1 MQWLISNRCPSN
13 INYLRTL
20 MYFHPDRPK
29 TDWLIQA
36 VSKTG
41 QQDRT
46 SPKLWLTWS
55 LQAETYLANIRQHL
69 RYTSHRARHTQLQLK
84 NHKIGFSHVYLVSE
98 STNTPDNK
106 MSQGSQ
112 QRSKNPSQNCAH
124 ERGKK
129 KKKNLWSDE
138 IFSCAIG
145 KTTSSLPLCRAY
157 FFSINL
163 KSWQSDHETQ
173 PTWQQTCWLLLL
185 WGTFHF

>member
-1 MQWLISNRCPSN
+1 MGGGNGCNAFTLLFLKQLKDLTCNTPMQWLISNRCPSN

-129 KKKNLWSDE
+129 KKKTCGAMR
-138 IFSCAIG
+138 FSAV
-145 KTTSSLPLCRAY
+145 L
-157 FFSINL
+157 
-163 KSWQSDHETQ
+163 
-173 PTWQQTCWLLLL
+173 
-185 WGTFHF
+185 

>member
-1 MQWLISNRCPSN
+1 MGGGNGCNAFTLLFLKQLKDLTCNTPMQWLISNRCPSN

-129 KKKNLWSDE
+129 KKKKPVERWDFQLCYRKNDFLS
-138 IFSCAIG
+138 
-145 KTTSSLPLCRAY
+145 SSL
-157 FFSINL
+157 
-163 KSWQSDHETQ
+163 
-173 PTWQQTCWLLLL
+173 
-185 WGTFHF
+185 